1 MLLIGLVTLLVIS
14 ACSPLVNP
22 GVNGTQTKVLLVN
35 VNIDTEY
42 LTGPGQVYQKIGV
55 LAAGQVVEAVGRSPD
70 GNFLLIRDPAN
81 SGNLYWINSK
91 NVTVPGNPND
101 LPVATPIA
109 TPTPVGG
116 CPTPIGGGP
125 TPVDCGVAPSTGGCP
140 TPIGG
145 GPTPVD
151 CGVAPST
158 DGCPTPIGGGPT
170 AVDCGVAPATGG
182 CPTPIGGGPT
192 AVNCGAAPSTGGCT
206 TPIGGGPT
214 PISCGGSSLV
224 PTLPIMRRVPSPTPT
239 VPIIRRVLTP
249 TPVN

>member
-151 CGVAPST
+151 CGVAPPRLGEVQQQSIAELRQQLEVVLRPL
-158 DGCPTPIGGGPT
+158 GEVQQQSI
-170 AVDCGVAPATGG
+170 AVLRPQQEAARRRL
-182 CPTPIGGGPT
+182 
-192 AVNCGAAPSTGGCT
+192 AVVPLRLAAEALLLYPHCQS
-206 TPIGGGPT
+206 
-214 PISCGGSSLV
+214 
-224 PTLPIMRRVPSPTPT
+224 
-239 VPIIRRVLTP
+239 
-249 TPVN
+249 